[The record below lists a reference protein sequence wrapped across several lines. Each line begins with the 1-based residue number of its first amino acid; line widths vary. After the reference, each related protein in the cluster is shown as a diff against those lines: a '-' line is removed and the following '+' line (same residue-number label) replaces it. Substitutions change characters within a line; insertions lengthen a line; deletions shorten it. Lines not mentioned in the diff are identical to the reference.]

1 MGTPKRRVL
10 AQLQR
15 TRSRPLPR
23 DADLRCVHGRLAQD
37 GEPHT
42 QRQLLLQA
50 RQQELL
56 QGQRRQAVRQ
66 SDAVRYTTEEKAEE
80 KAERG
85 VGVFVGDAPSH
96 LETRPAR
103 IAEPRLRILPILLFS
118 PPPCQWPPT
127 RRDAPPPL
135 KKNLC
140 SRVCSV
146 VSLARGI

>member
-1 MGTPKRRVL
+1 MGTKETCAI

-66 SDAVRYTTEEKAEE
+66 SDAVRYTTEEKAE
-80 KAERG
+80 RM
-85 VGVFVGDAPSH
+85 VGVFL
-96 LETRPAR
+96 LETHPAT
-103 IAEPRLRILPILLFS
+103 
-118 PPPCQWPPT
+118 W
-127 RRDAPPPL
+127 RRDPRTSPNPASVSSRSY
-135 KKNLC
+135 C
-140 SRVCSV
+140 SRHPP
-146 VSLARGI
+146 ANGR